1 MTAQEVE
8 PLGEVHDPRLA
19 LVEGQPPGCQ
29 PLGEPRFDLLCLL
42 LAVAEHRDVVGVSD
56 QDRGVLL
63 RFTGMSAGGPVA
75 DSSSSLQPVQGDVQ

>member
-1 MTAQEVE
+1 M
-8 PLGEVHDPRLA
+8 HDFRLV
-19 LVEGQPPGCQ
+19 LVEGQAPGPQ
-29 PLGEPRFDLLCLL
+29 PFRELRLDLQCLL

-63 RFTGMSAGGPVA
+63 RFTGMSAGGAVA